1 MSCMCPD
8 HLYTELLSLSFYC
21 RKTDKELTAL
31 EALTIGATAR
41 SFTACCFIPI
51 TVVKTR
57 FEVGLYY
64 QELLSVTCLVAA
76 VPYLA

>member
-1 MSCMCPD
+1 MS
-8 HLYTELLSLSFYC
+8 LNYKFLSFYC

-31 EALTIGATAR
+31 EALSIGATAR

-57 FEVGLYY
+57 FEVGLCY
-64 QELLSVTCLVAA
+64 QGILGVFFIACLVAV
-76 VPYLA
+76 VPYLKCLA